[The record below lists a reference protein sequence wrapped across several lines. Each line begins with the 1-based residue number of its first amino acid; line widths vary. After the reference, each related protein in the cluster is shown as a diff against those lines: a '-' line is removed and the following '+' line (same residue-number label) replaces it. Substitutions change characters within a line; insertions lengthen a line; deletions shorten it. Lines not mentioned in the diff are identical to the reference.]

1 MIKWRGA
8 WAVALGAACL
18 VGSAYAEESKPYG
31 GKPHEIPGVIEAE
44 HYDEGKPGVAYVDLD
59 VENQGENYRGETQ
72 VDIEKRPDAS
82 NGHGIG
88 WCRAGEWLIYT
99 VDVKTAGTY
108 TVEFPV
114 ASQRKGGIFHLDVAG
129 KDVSGPIEI
138 PDTGGW
144 TKLKMIRADKVTLA
158 AGVQQLKLVM
168 DTDGPSKGIGDI
180 DYLKFTLNP

>member
-1 MIKWRGA
+1 MNPNVCRLCLALVIVTMAGPA
-8 WAVALGAACL
+8 WA
-18 VGSAYAEESKPYG
+18 EEPKPYG
-31 GKPHEIPGVIEAE
+31 GKAHAIPGLIEAE
-44 HYDEGKPGVAYVDLD
+44 HYDEGKPGVAYLDLD
-59 VENQGENYRGETQ
+59 PENQGENYRGETQ

-99 VDVKTAGTY
+99 VDIATAGTY

-114 ASQRKGGIFHLDVAG
+114 ASQRKGGIFHLEIGG

-144 TKLKMIRADKVTLA
+144 TKLKTIRAEKVTLP
-158 AGVQQLKLVM
+158 AGQHQLKLMM

-180 DYLKFTLNP
+180 DYMKFTLNP